1 MSQVCYIYI
10 YCNITYITSNK
21 VTTQYHHRNERSA
34 LSSTKSHFASSTHS
48 GNGNDLSPFT
58 GSTSASGKDV
68 EQPISAKSMC
78 STSTSATG
86 QSVPSYSSIWRPE
99 LPGAAMTSM
108 TSAKYPVISNSGG
121 YGFSRGKV
129 HKYILPMLSNGQI
142 ETELGN
148 RIYSLCIIFT
158 ANSDDC
164 LLIVLYVVFRPLFY
178 CSKITYK

>member
-1 MSQVCYIYI
+1 M
-10 YCNITYITSNK
+10 
-21 VTTQYHHRNERSA
+21 
-34 LSSTKSHFASSTHS
+34 SSTKSHFASSTHS

-68 EQPISAKSMC
+68 EQPISAKSMS

-99 LPGAAMTSM
+99 LPGAAAMTSM

-121 YGFSRGKV
+121 YGFSRGKTSTNTTC
-129 HKYILPMLSNGQI
+129 LSNGQI

-148 RIYSLCIIFT
+148 RIYSVVQYILGIQIR
-158 ANSDDC
+158 NS
-164 LLIVLYVVFRPLFY
+164 
-178 CSKITYK
+178 KN